1 MMRIAI
7 LDDYTEAAMNSAAWE
22 KLGDAVIEVVNTSL
36 MPTLA
41 DQIEALKSYDIIVAM
56 RERTPFL
63 AQTLAELPQLKLLIT
78 TGMRNSSI
86 DMIAARVKGL
96 DVCGTQM
103 TPYAAFEHTWALLM
117 SLAKN
122 IPAEH
127 QSMRT
132 GGWQK
137 HIGVGLNGKTLGI
150 LGLGKLGQ
158 KAAQAAQ
165 VFGMNVIAWSPNL
178 TDERATEHGV
188 TRVEKDVLF
197 RQSDFL
203 TIHMVLS
210 EATRGLVDARE
221 LELMRPS
228 SYLINTSRGPLVDE
242 GALIEAL
249 QNQAIAGAGLDVYD
263 VEPLPSDHPLRQLDN
278 VVLTGHTGYVI
289 QEMFDLVYGKA
300 LENIL
305 AWQGGTPMR
314 LLN

>member
-1 MMRIAI
+1 MRIAI

-36 MPTLA
+36 MPTLV

-56 RERTPFL
+56 RERTPLL

-86 DMIAARVKGL
+86 DMIAARAKGL

-197 RQSDFL
+197 RQANFL

-210 EATRGLVDARE
+210 EATRGLVGARE
-221 LELMRPS
+221 LELMRS
-228 SYLINTSRGPLVDE
+228 SAYLINTSRGPLVDE
-242 GALIEAL
+242 GALVEAL
-249 QNQAIAGAGLDVYD
+249 QNHAIAGAGLDVYD

-289 QEMFDLVYGKA
+289 QEMFDVAYGQA

-305 AWQGGTPMR
+305 AWQSGTPMR